1 MVTKRTFGEKVFDFS
16 NVIFLGLLML
26 IFIYPLSYVFFA
38 SISDPRL
45 LVKHSGLLLYPQGFS
60 LKGYEMVLKNPNILR
75 GYINTIIYVV
85 LGTGLNIL
93 MTSLGAY
100 VLSRKTLYFK
110 KFLMV
115 MIVFTMYFGG
125 GIIPFYLMIKSLG
138 LMNSRLVMILPGA
151 IATYNLIVMR
161 TAFLQIPDG
170 LEESAKIDGAS
181 DFVILFQIILPVSK
195 AVIAVMVLFYAV
207 GHWNAWFN
215 AMIFLR
221 DRKLY
226 PLQLF
231 LREILITSD
240 MKDMTMTGSGL
251 EEFENILFKSL
262 IKYCTIIVTT
272 VPILFIYPFLQKY
285 FVKGV
290 MVGSLKG

>member
-1 MVTKRTFGEKVFDFS
+1 MAIKKSFGEKVFDWS
-16 NVIFLGLLML
+16 NVIFLGLLMI
-26 IFIYPLSYVFFA
+26 IFIYPLSYVLFA
-38 SISDPRL
+38 SVSDPRL
-45 LVKHSGLLLYPQGFS
+45 LAQHSGLLFFPQGFS
-60 LKGYEMVLKNPNILR
+60 LKGYEIVLKNPNVLT
-75 GYINTIIYVV
+75 GYMNTIIYVV
-85 LGTGLNIL
+85 VGTSLNIL

-100 VLSRKTLYFK
+100 VLSRKNLYFK
-110 KFLMV
+110 KFLMM

-125 GIIPFYLMIKSLG
+125 GIIPFYLVMKGIG
-138 LMNSRLVMILPGA
+138 LVNNRLVMILPGA

-170 LEESAKIDGAS
+170 LEESAKIDGAN
-181 DFVILFQIILPVSK
+181 DFIILFRIILPVSK
-195 AVIAVMVLFYAV
+195 AVMAVMVLFYSV

-231 LREILITSD
+231 LREILIKSD
-240 MKDMTMTGSGL
+240 MQNMTMTGSGL
-251 EEFENILFKSL
+251 EEFEDVLFKSL
-262 IKYCTIIVTT
+262 VKYCTIVVAT
-272 VPILFIYPFLQKY
+272 VSILFVYPFLQKY

>member
-1 MVTKRTFGEKVFDFS
+1 MVIKRTFGERVFDGF

-26 IFIYPLSYVFFA
+26 VFIYPLSYVFFA
-38 SISDPRL
+38 SISDPKL
-45 LVKHSGLLLYPQGFS
+45 LVKHSGLLLFPQGFS
-60 LKGYEMVLKNPNILR
+60 LKGYEIVLKNHNILT
-75 GYINTIIYVV
+75 GYMNTIFYVV
-85 LGTGLNIL
+85 VGTALNIL

-110 KFLMV
+110 RFLMV

-125 GIIPFYLMIKSLG
+125 GIIPTYIIFKSIG

-195 AVIAVMVLFYAV
+195 AVIAVMVLFYSVA
-207 GHWNAWFN
+207 HWNAWFN

-231 LREILITSD
+231 LREILISNE

-251 EEFENILFKSL
+251 EEFENSLFKSL
-262 IKYCTIIVTT
+262 IKYCTIIVSTL
-272 VPILFIYPFLQKY
+272 PILFIYPFLQKY
-285 FVKGV
+285 FAKGV